1 MMQCIARSGVLRG
14 EATIP
19 GSKSNTTRAV
29 VLATLAPGRS
39 VIHNPVHSVDCYSTV
54 DVCRTLGAKIEIDE
68 DVWVVEG
75 VGPDL
80 EPPCD
85 VLNVGNSG
93 TTLYVITAVASHVKN
108 GWAVVTGDYQI
119 RRRPSGPLV
128 RALNDLGAKSFAT
141 RPNSGAAP
149 LVCGGPVVGGTTSLS
164 GVNSQWLTP
173 LLMIGPL
180 TEKGIIVEV
189 DNLQEKPYIDMTLRW
204 LKKLDV
210 QFTNTD
216 WRHFHVPGGQ
226 RYDAFD
232 GSIPADWE
240 SACFPLV
247 AAAITDSDITLHGLD
262 MFDAQGDKDIIRI
275 LRAMGADVE
284 VKDDGHGGIRVRGGR
299 TLHGIEIDCSDIP
312 DAPPILSVLGTQS
325 EGRTVLYNLHASRLK
340 ETDRPRSIYEELL
353 KMGGKLHWENDD
365 RLVIERSDLKGTQI
379 DGRHDHRIVMATACA
394 ALVASG
400 TTTISNA
407 EYAKVSFPTFFEV
420 MTSLGAPFE
429 LEGEPEHIR

>member
-1 MMQCIARSGVLRG
+1 MQCTARSGVLRG

-39 VIHNPVHSVDCYSTV
+39 IIHNPVHSVDCYSTV
-54 DVCRTLGAKIEIDE
+54 EVCRTLGAKIEIGQDA
-68 DVWVVEG
+68 WVVDG

-80 EPPCD
+80 EAPSN
-85 VLNVGNSG
+85 VLDVGNSG
-93 TTLYVITAVASHVKN
+93 TTLYIITAVASHIRN
-108 GWAVVTGDYQI
+108 GWGIVTGDYQI
-119 RRRPSGPLV
+119 RRRPSGHLV
-128 RALNDLGAKSFAT
+128 RALNDLGAKSFLT

-149 LVCGGPVVGGTTSLS
+149 IVCGGPVVGGSTSLP

-173 LLMIGPL
+173 LLMVGPL
-180 TEKGIIVEV
+180 TEKGITVEV
-189 DNLQEKPYIDMTLRW
+189 DNLQEKPYVDMTLRW
-204 LKKLDV
+204 LAKVGV

-216 WRHFHVPGGQ
+216 WRLFHVPGGQ
-226 RYDAFD
+226 SWTAFE
-232 GSIPADWE
+232 GTVPSDWE

-247 AAAITDSDITLHGLD
+247 AAAISDSDITLHGLD
-262 MFDAQGDKDIIRI
+262 MFDAQGDRDIVRI
-275 LRAMGADVE
+275 LREMGADVE
-284 VKDDGHGGIRVRGGR
+284 VKGDGRGGIRVRGGR
-299 TLHGIEIDCSDIP
+299 ALHGIEIDCGDIP
-312 DAPPILSVLGTQS
+312 DAPPILAVLGTQAA
-325 EGRTVLYNLHASRLK
+325 GRTVLYNLHASRLK

-353 KMGGKLHWENDD
+353 KMGGKLHWESDD
-365 RLVIERSDLKGTQI
+365 RLVIETSDLAGTQI

-407 EYAKVSFPTFFEV
+407 EYARVSFPTFFEV

-429 LEGEPEHIR
+429 LQGDSEYAK

>member
-1 MMQCIARSGVLRG
+1 MQCTAKPGALRG
-14 EATIP
+14 DATIP

-54 DVCRTLGAKIEIDE
+54 EVCRTLGAKIEVGSDTWIVD
-68 DVWVVEG
+68 G
-75 VGPDL
+75 VGPELDAPSDTL
-80 EPPCD
+80 H
-85 VLNVGNSG
+85 VGNSG
-93 TTLYVITAVASHVKN
+93 TTLYVITAVASHVRN

-128 RALNDLGAKSFAT
+128 RALNDLGAKSFLT

-149 LVCGGPVVGGTTSLS
+149 IVCGGPVVGGSTSLP

-180 TEKGIIVEV
+180 TEKGITVEV
-189 DNLQEKPYIDMTLRW
+189 DNLQERPYIDMTLRW
-204 LKKLDV
+204 LKRLNV
-210 QFTNTD
+210 EFTNDD
-216 WRHFHVPGGQ
+216 WKLFRVPGGQ
-226 RYDAFD
+226 KYEAFD
-232 GSIPADWE
+232 GAIPSDWE

-247 AAAITDSDITLHGLD
+247 SAAITDSDITLHGLD

-275 LRAMGADVE
+275 LKEMGADVE
-284 VKDDGHGGIRVRGGR
+284 VRDNGKGGIRVRGGR
-299 TLHGIEIDCSDIP
+299 TLHGISIDCGDIP
-312 DAPPILSVLGTQS
+312 DAPPILSVLGTQA
-325 EGRTVLYNLHASRLK
+325 EGRTVLHNLHASRLK

-353 KMGGKLHWENDD
+353 KMGGKLYWETDD
-365 RLVIERSDLKGTQI
+365 TLVIEKSELKGAQI

-407 EYAKVSFPTFFEV
+407 EYVKVSFPTFYEV
-420 MTSLGAPFE
+420 MTSLGAPFQ
-429 LEGEPEHIR
+429 LEGEQDYAR

>member
-1 MMQCIARSGVLRG
+1 MQCTAKPGALRG
-14 EATIP
+14 DATIP

-54 DVCRTLGAKIEIDE
+54 EVCRTLGAKIEVGSDTWIVD
-68 DVWVVEG
+68 G
-75 VGPDL
+75 VGPELDAPSDTL
-80 EPPCD
+80 H
-85 VLNVGNSG
+85 VGNSG
-93 TTLYVITAVASHVKN
+93 TTLYVITAVASHVRN

-128 RALNDLGAKSFAT
+128 RALNDLGAKSFLT

-149 LVCGGPVVGGTTSLS
+149 IVCGGPVVGGSTSLP

-180 TEKGIIVEV
+180 TEKGITVEV
-189 DNLQEKPYIDMTLRW
+189 DNLQERPYIDMTLRW
-204 LKKLDV
+204 LKRLNV
-210 QFTNTD
+210 EFTNDD
-216 WRHFHVPGGQ
+216 WKLFRVPGGQ
-226 RYDAFD
+226 KYEAFE
-232 GSIPADWE
+232 GPIPSDWE

-247 AAAITDSDITLHGLD
+247 SAAITDSDITLHGLD

-275 LRAMGADVE
+275 LKEMGADVE
-284 VKDDGHGGIRVRGGR
+284 VRDNGKGGIRVRGGR
-299 TLHGIEIDCSDIP
+299 TLHGISIDCGDIP
-312 DAPPILSVLGTQS
+312 DAPPILSVLGTQA
-325 EGRTVLYNLHASRLK
+325 EGRTVLHNLHASRLK

-353 KMGGKLHWENDD
+353 KMGGKLYWETDD
-365 RLVIERSDLKGTQI
+365 TLVIERSELRGAQI

-407 EYAKVSFPTFFEV
+407 EYVKVSFPTFYEV
-420 MTSLGAPFE
+420 MTSLGAPFQ
-429 LEGEPEHIR
+429 LEGEQDYAR

>member
-1 MMQCIARSGVLRG
+1 MQCTARSGVLRG

-39 VIHNPVHSVDCYSTV
+39 IIHNPVHSVDCYSTV
-54 DVCRTLGAKIEIDE
+54 EVCRTLGARIDTG
-68 DVWVVEG
+68 DAAWVVEG
-75 VGPDL
+75 VGPNL
-80 EPPCD
+80 EAPSN

-93 TTLYVITAVASHVKN
+93 TTLYIITAVASHVRN
-108 GWAVVTGDYQI
+108 GWAIVTGDYQI
-119 RRRPSGPLV
+119 RRRPSGQLV
-128 RALNDLGAKSFAT
+128 RALNDLGARSFLT
-141 RPNSGAAP
+141 RSGSEAAP
-149 LVCGGPVVGGTTSLS
+149 IVCGGPVVGGITSLP

-180 TEKGIIVEV
+180 TEKGITVEV

-204 LKKLDV
+204 LARV
-210 QFTNTD
+210 GVEFTNND
-216 WRHFHVPGGQ
+216 WRLFHVPGGQ
-226 RYDAFD
+226 SWQAFQ
-232 GSIPADWE
+232 GTVPSDWE

-247 AAAITDSDITLHGLD
+247 AAAITDSDITLYGLD
-262 MFDAQGDKDIIRI
+262 MFDAQGDRDIVRI
-275 LRAMGADVE
+275 LREMGADVE
-284 VKDDGHGGIRVRGGR
+284 VKEDGRGGVRVRGGR
-299 TLHGIEIDCSDIP
+299 SLHGIEVDCGDIP
-312 DAPPILSVLGTQS
+312 DAPPILAVLGTQA

-353 KMGGKLHWENDD
+353 KMGGRLHWESDD
-365 RLVIERSDLKGTQI
+365 RLVIETSDLTGTQI
-379 DGRHDHRIVMATACA
+379 SGRHDHRIVMATACA

-420 MTSLGAPFE
+420 MTSLGAPFQ
-429 LEGEPEHIR
+429 LEGELEYAE